1 MITAID
7 LKHFK
12 CFDHQRLDLGALTL
26 LAGVNGAGKSSVI
39 QALLVLR
46 QSYVEGS
53 LQKGLLTLNGGL
65 VHLGVASEV
74 LFEQAETDDIGI
86 SLSSDG
92 GQQHAWHF
100 KYDLLDSDVLASD
113 GPVTPTDFDC
123 GTALF
128 SDNCHYLAAERVG
141 PRPAYDASYYEV
153 SQRHQ
158 LGPHGEFA
166 AHFLEHYGSK
176 SVVIE
181 GLRKKSAR
189 DESLKSQT
197 EAWMGEICP
206 GTELELSRK
215 TELDLVGLR
224 YSFSIGR
231 DRTKAF
237 RATNVG
243 FGLTYVLPILV
254 AALSS
259 KPGDLLIVENPE
271 AHLHPRG
278 QSRLAQLLAA
288 AAAGGVQVIVETHS
302 DHVLNG
308 IRIAV
313 AQKTLSDSKV
323 QCNFFERATDSIVP
337 RIIPLHVLST
347 GQMSEWPAG
356 FFDEF
361 DSELDTLLGIEKQ

>member
-1 MITAID
+1 MISTID
-7 LKHFK
+7 LVNFK
-12 CFDHQRLDLGALTL
+12 CFASQRVAFAGITL

-46 QSYVEGS
+46 QSHLQGS
-53 LQKGLLTLNGGL
+53 LQKGLLTLNGSL

-74 LFEQAETDDIGI
+74 LFDQAETDNI
-86 SLSSDG
+86 SIVLSSDDG
-92 GQQHAWHF
+92 KQDGWHF
-100 KYDLLDSDVLASD
+100 RYDLHDSDVLVSD
-113 GPVTPTDFDC
+113 DPITAGTYSS

-153 SQRHQ
+153 SQQQQ

-166 AHFLEHYGSK
+166 AHFLEHYGSEP
-176 SVVIE
+176 VLIE
-181 GLRKKSAR
+181 GLRKKNAR
-189 DESLKSQT
+189 DNSLKSQT
-197 EAWMGEICP
+197 EAWMGEVCP
-206 GTELELSRK
+206 GTQLELSRK

-224 YSFSIGR
+224 YSFSTGR

-254 AALSS
+254 ATLSS

-278 QSRLAQLLAA
+278 QSQLAQLLAA
-288 AAAGGVQVIVETHS
+288 AAASGVQVIVETHS

-313 AQKTLSDSKV
+313 AHKALPASEV
-323 QCNFFERATDSIVP
+323 QCNFFERDADSVVP

-361 DSELDTLLGIEKQ
+361 DSELDTLLGIEK

>member
-1 MITAID
+1 VISTID
-7 LKHFK
+7 LTNFK
-12 CFDHQRLDLGALTL
+12 CFACQEVDLGAMTL
-26 LAGVNGAGKSSVI
+26 LTGANGTGKSSVI

-46 QSYVEGS
+46 QSYLQGS
-53 LQKGLLTLNGGL
+53 LQKGQLSLNGSL

-74 LFEQAETDDIGI
+74 LFDQATTDDIGI
-86 SLSSDG
+86 GLSSDDG
-92 GQQHAWHF
+92 ERHRWHF
-100 KYDLLDSDVLASD
+100 RYDLLESDVLVSD
-113 GPVTPTDFDC
+113 DPVTPATFDC
-123 GTALF
+123 GAVLF

-141 PRPAYDASYYEV
+141 PQPAYDASYYEV

-158 LGPHGEFA
+158 LGSHGEFA

-176 SVVIE
+176 PVFID
-181 GLRKKSAR
+181 GLKKRNAR

-197 EAWMGEICP
+197 EAWMEEVCP

-215 TELDLVGLR
+215 TELDVVGLR
-224 YSFSIGR
+224 YSFSTGR

-237 RATNVG
+237 RATNVA

-254 AALSS
+254 ATLSA

-271 AHLHPRG
+271 AHLHPRA
-278 QSRLAQLLAA
+278 QSHLAQLLAVA
-288 AAAGGVQVIVETHS
+288 AGGGVQVIVETHS

-313 AQKTLSDSKV
+313 AHKSLPQHAV
-323 QCNFFERATDSIVP
+323 RCNFFERDADSVIPRVVP
-337 RIIPLHVLST
+337 LQVLSS
-347 GQMSEWPAG
+347 GQMSSWPAG

-361 DSELDTLLGIEKQ
+361 DMELETLLGAKD